1 MQKIR
6 KAVIPAAGF
15 GTRFLPETKAMPK
28 EMLPIVD
35 KPTIQYIVEE
45 IKASGIEQILIIS
58 GHAKRAIED
67 HFDSS
72 PELEQ
77 HLYESGKM
85 DLLKEVRQVASV
97 KIHYTRQQYMRGL
110 GDAILCAKEFMDGE
124 PFGVILGDDV
134 VYNGSGEPALKQL
147 ISQYDKTGGTIIGCH
162 LVRPEQV
169 SSYGIING
177 TPTENPDLLKVKNM
191 IEKPSIEEAPS
202 RFAAL
207 GRYVITPEVFKILE
221 QTKPGKGGEIQL
233 TDALRVMAKNGNVYA
248 YNFKG
253 KRYDTGNKL
262 GYLKATVEFALRRD
276 DIGPEFRQYL
286 KSLFMDNKIS
296 HSAIKRSRL
305 SRLLFIVQISC

>member
-45 IKASGIEQILIIS
+45 IRASGIEQILIIS

-85 DLLKEVRQVASV
+85 DLLREVRKVASV

-110 GDAILCAKEFMDGE
+110 GDAILCAKDFIDGE

-134 VYNGSGEPALKQL
+134 VYNANGEPALRQL
-147 ISQYDKTGGTIIGCH
+147 MDQYEKTGGTVIGYQV
-162 LVRPEQV
+162 VRPEMV
-169 SSYGIING
+169 SSYGIVDG
-177 TPTENPDLLKVKNM
+177 KPTDDPNLLKVKDM
-191 IEKPSIEEAPS
+191 IEKPSMEEAPS

-207 GRYVITPEVFKILE
+207 GRYVITPDVFEVLE
-221 QTKPGKGGEIQL
+221 QTKPGKGEEIQL
-233 TDALRVMAKNGNVYA
+233 TDALRVMARNGSVYA
-248 YNFKG
+248 YNFTG

-262 GYLKATVEFALRRD
+262 GYLKATVEFALRRPD
-276 DIGPEFRQYL
+276 LGPQFREYL
-286 KSLFMDNKIS
+286 KK
-296 HSAIKRSRL
+296 
-305 SRLLFIVQISC
+305 LLADEK

>member
-147 ISQYDKTGGTIIGCH
+147 ISQYDKTGGTIIGCQ

-191 IEKPSIEEAPS
+191 IEKPSIEKAPS

-286 KSLFMDNKIS
+286 KSLLMDNKI
-296 HSAIKRSRL
+296 
-305 SRLLFIVQISC
+305 

>member
-45 IKASGIEQILIIS
+45 IRASGIEQILIIS

-85 DLLKEVRQVASV
+85 DLLREVRKVASV

-110 GDAILCAKEFMDGE
+110 GDAILCAKDFIDGE
-124 PFGVILGDDV
+124 PFGVILGDDL
-134 VYNGSGEPALKQL
+134 VYNANGEPALRQL
-147 ISQYDKTGGTIIGCH
+147 MDQYEKTGGTVIGCQV
-162 LVRPEQV
+162 VRPEMV
-169 SSYGIING
+169 SSYGIVDG
-177 TPTENPDLLKVKNM
+177 KPTDDPNLLKVKDM
-191 IEKPSIEEAPS
+191 IEKPSMEEAPS

-207 GRYVITPEVFKILE
+207 GRYVITPEVFEVLE

-233 TDALRVMAKNGNVYA
+233 TDALRVMARNGSVYA
-248 YNFKG
+248 YNFTG

-262 GYLKATVEFALRRD
+262 GYLKATVEFALRRPD
-276 DIGPEFRQYL
+276 LGPQFREYL
-286 KSLFMDNKIS
+286 KK
-296 HSAIKRSRL
+296 
-305 SRLLFIVQISC
+305 LLADEK

>member
-35 KPTIQYIVEE
+35 KPTIQYIVGE
-45 IKASGIEQILIIS
+45 IKASGIDQILIIS

-85 DLLKEVRQVASV
+85 DLLREVRKVASV

-110 GDAILCAKEFMDGE
+110 GDAILCAKDFIDGE

-134 VYNGSGEPALKQL
+134 VYNANGEPALRQL
-147 ISQYDKTGGTIIGCH
+147 MDQYEKTGGTVIGCQ
-162 LVRPEQV
+162 VVKPEQV
-169 SSYGIING
+169 SSYGIVDGVKTDDPN
-177 TPTENPDLLKVKNM
+177 LLKVKDM
-191 IEKPSIEEAPS
+191 IEKPSVEEAPS

-207 GRYVITPEVFKILE
+207 GRYVITPEVFDVLE

-233 TDALRVMAKNGNVYA
+233 TDALRVMAHNGSVYA
-248 YNFKG
+248 YNFTG

-262 GYLKATVEFALRRD
+262 GYLKATVEFALRRPD
-276 DIGPEFRQYL
+276 LGPQFRQYL
-286 KSLFMDNKIS
+286 KD
-296 HSAIKRSRL
+296 
-305 SRLLFIVQISC
+305 LLEKE

>member
-45 IKASGIEQILIIS
+45 IRASGIEQILIIS

-85 DLLKEVRQVASV
+85 DLLREVRQVASV
-97 KIHYTRQQYMRGL
+97 KIHYTRQQYMKGL
-110 GDAILCAKEFMDGE
+110 GDAILCAKDFIDGE

-134 VYNGSGEPALKQL
+134 VYNANGEPALRQL
-147 ISQYDKTGGTIIGCH
+147 MDQYDKTGGTVIGCQVV
-162 LVRPEQV
+162 LPEQV
-169 SSYGIING
+169 SSYGIVDG
-177 TPTENPDLLKVKNM
+177 VPTDDPNLLKVKDM
-191 IEKPSIEEAPS
+191 IEKPSMEEAPS

-207 GRYVITPEVFKILE
+207 GRYVITPDVFEVLE

-233 TDALRVMAKNGNVYA
+233 TDALRVMAHNGNVYA
-248 YNFKG
+248 YNFTG

-262 GYLKATVEFALRRD
+262 GYLKATVEFALRRPD
-276 DIGPEFRQYL
+276 LGPQFRQYL
-286 KSLFMDNKIS
+286 KN
-296 HSAIKRSRL
+296 
-305 SRLLFIVQISC
+305 LLKEDK

>member
-67 HFDSS
+67 HFVSS

-147 ISQYDKTGGTIIGCH
+147 ISQYDKTGGTIIGCQ

-286 KSLFMDNKIS
+286 KSLLMDNKI
-296 HSAIKRSRL
+296 
-305 SRLLFIVQISC
+305 

>member
-147 ISQYDKTGGTIIGCH
+147 ISQYDKTGGTIIGCQ

-253 KRYDTGNKL
+253 KRYDPGNKL

-286 KSLFMDNKIS
+286 KSLLMDNRI
-296 HSAIKRSRL
+296 
-305 SRLLFIVQISC
+305 